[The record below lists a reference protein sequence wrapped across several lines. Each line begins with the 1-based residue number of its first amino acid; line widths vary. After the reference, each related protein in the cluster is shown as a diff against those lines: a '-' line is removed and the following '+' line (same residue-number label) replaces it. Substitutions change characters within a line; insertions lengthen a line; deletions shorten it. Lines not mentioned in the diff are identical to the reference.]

1 MVQKYRE
8 NNLPYMSDPVRQIG
22 KNKLSTYAPIF
33 ANQCG
38 FNDPTCHKLHGKRA
52 LGITMLSNSG
62 TMKTHARYQHLMSES
77 IEKKYKAMNPW
88 LRSNASKCLHRLPQ
102 INFKQMIMSLEF
114 KISNKKWLQV
124 KIILFQN
131 RTTISFKNS

>member
-38 FNDPTCHKLHGKRA
+38 FNDPTRHKPHGKRA
-52 LGITMLSNSG
+52 LGITILSNSG
-62 TMKTHARYQHLMSES
+62 TSEDLMLKVSRHVIVKMHARYQCLTSES
-77 IEKKYKAMNPW
+77 IENNTK
-88 LRSNASKCLHRLPQ
+88 
-102 INFKQMIMSLEF
+102 
-114 KISNKKWLQV
+114 
-124 KIILFQN
+124 
-131 RTTISFKNS
+131 